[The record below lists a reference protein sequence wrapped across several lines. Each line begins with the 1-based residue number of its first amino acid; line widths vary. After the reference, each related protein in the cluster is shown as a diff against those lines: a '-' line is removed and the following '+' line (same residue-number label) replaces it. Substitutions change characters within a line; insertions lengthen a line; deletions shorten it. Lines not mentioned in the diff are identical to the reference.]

1 MADLLLRHAPDL
13 VWVAALGIM
22 IWQAWGRP

>member
-13 VWVAALGIM
+13 VWVAALAVM
-22 IWQAWGRP
+22 VSRAWGRP